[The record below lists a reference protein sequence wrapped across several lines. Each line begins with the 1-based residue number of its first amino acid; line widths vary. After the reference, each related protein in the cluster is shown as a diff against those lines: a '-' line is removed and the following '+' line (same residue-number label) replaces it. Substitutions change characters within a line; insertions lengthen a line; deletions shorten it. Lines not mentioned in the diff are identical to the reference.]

1 MAVAQRVIVLY
12 GGITLPRHDVEQF
25 SKRSTEKNKRIV
37 FSTDGEPSLIYV
49 LQVVDLR
56 SQYDDRVP
64 ISLFDAMQQ
73 TCTSLATVPRDKIF
87 ALLGLCYDA
96 TRLVPLPNYR
106 QDTEDLLAN
115 LTFEFINQERSLD
128 MICLGGSKSPGHG
141 PSWVPNWLEM
151 WSKERPKTSLQRAI
165 LQRRQS
171 SSEVGQHQLRGSL
184 QLQASRLLNVRGR
197 CVGVNQSIST
207 VLGDKHNDLS
217 DVEFQ
222 GYTRLHN
229 TRKILIQ
236 PMLS

>member
-1 MAVAQRVIVLY
+1 
-12 GGITLPRHDVEQF
+12 
-25 SKRSTEKNKRIV
+25 
-37 FSTDGEPSLIYV
+37 
-49 LQVVDLR
+49 
-56 SQYDDRVP
+56 
-64 ISLFDAMQQ
+64 
-73 TCTSLATVPRDKIF
+73 
-87 ALLGLCYDA
+87 
-96 TRLVPLPNYR
+96 
-106 QDTEDLLAN
+106 
-115 LTFEFINQERSLD
+115 

-184 QLQASRLLNVRGR
+184 QLQASGLLNVRGR
-197 CVGVNQSIST
+197 CVGVIQSIST